1 MNTLKFPKPID
12 ALCDSIQTEDLSNA
26 LAELMPFSVS
36 SSKFYVWAPET
47 DRDDGMVKA
56 QNCTTICLMTSRT
69 TDNKERMI
77 VNEQAELHDTI
88 HALG

>member
-47 DRDDGMVKA
+47 DRDERHR
-56 QNCTTICLMTSRT
+56 NCTAICLMTSRT